1 MIKAGN
7 TPMSM
12 FTITLIFFI
21 ITAFASATHDIA
33 ADGFYMLALSQKNQS
48 AFVGVRSTFYR
59 LANIFGN
66 GVLVWIAGYLETK
79 TSIPA
84 AWKITMGIAS
94 AILCLF
100 YIYHLFFIP
109 RPDSDRSSLEGS
121 LKSNSSQVMKEF
133 GRSIAT
139 YFKKPGVFTLVDPV
153 MGDDGQLY
161 KTYTPAL
168 SEKMKGLVRYADI
181 LTPNLTELCALT
193 GTEYRD
199 GNFNN
204 TELENLCQQLSAQ
217 GPEHIVVTGIHCE
230 DRQIMNFVY
239 SKGEKPK
246 SVMVDRIGG
255 DRSGTGDVISAVIA
269 GMYLNGH
276 DFYDSVKR
284 STEFASKCVA
294 YCEEQHVPTH
304 WGLSVEMFLR
314 DLMED

>member
-1 MIKAGN
+1 MPQKKIALIN
-7 TPMSM
+7 D
-12 FTITLIFFI
+12 ITGFGRCSI
-21 ITAFASATHDIA
+21 AVMAPVVSA
-33 ADGFYMLALSQKNQS
+33 M
-48 AFVGVRSTFYR
+48 
-59 LANIFGN
+59 
-66 GVLVWIAGYLETK
+66 
-79 TSIPA
+79 
-84 AWKITMGIAS
+84 KIQAVAVPT
-94 AILCLF
+94 AILSTHTQF
-100 YIYHLFFIP
+100 PEYYFDDYTPKMRDYIQTYKNLDMSF
-109 RPDSDRSSLEGS
+109 DA
-121 LKSNSSQVMKEF
+121 
-133 GRSIAT
+133 IAT
-139 YFKKPGVFTLVDPV
+139 GFLGSEEQVDIVIDFIRTFKKPGVFTLVDPV

-284 STEFASKCVA
+284 SAEFASKCVA

>member
-1 MIKAGN
+1 MVMPQKKIALIN
-7 TPMSM
+7 D
-12 FTITLIFFI
+12 ITGFGRCSI
-21 ITAFASATHDIA
+21 AVMAPVVSA
-33 ADGFYMLALSQKNQS
+33 M
-48 AFVGVRSTFYR
+48 
-59 LANIFGN
+59 
-66 GVLVWIAGYLETK
+66 
-79 TSIPA
+79 
-84 AWKITMGIAS
+84 KIQAVAVPT
-94 AILCLF
+94 AILSTHTQF
-100 YIYHLFFIP
+100 PEYYFDDYTPKMRDYIQTYKNLDMSF
-109 RPDSDRSSLEGS
+109 DA
-121 LKSNSSQVMKEF
+121 
-133 GRSIAT
+133 IAT
-139 YFKKPGVFTLVDPV
+139 GFLGSEEQVDIVIDFIRTFKKPGVFTLVDPV
-153 MGDDGQLY
+153 MGDDGLLY

-204 TELENLCQQLSAQ
+204 TELENLCQQLSSQ

-284 STEFASKCVA
+284 SAEFASKCVA